1 VTRWRLILV
10 WTLLVLPWLV
20 IVGLGGFAMWRMGWS
35 QWVWVPIL
43 ICWGSALLMLRLWQT
58 KWQFIRTPA
67 AKAVPHW
74 TPRDRDAWQV
84 VEDKAKSVEN
94 LPADALLR
102 PQFYFDTALDM
113 ATRIAAVY
121 HPKAEDPVENLTVP
135 EILAALELAFE
146 DLSALVDQYVPA
158 GHLLTIKHWR
168 RVAQIPKWYDRF
180 AKVYWPVSAV
190 LAPATVIARYATSKL
205 VISPITESIQE
216 NLLGW
221 FYVSFVHR
229 LGYYIVELNSGRLAG
244 GSARFREMMDRMNED
259 FDPTGAP
266 RPRRPGTPSVTE
278 RAEAEASADAA
289 DAKEDGRG
297 ERTEITICLIGQS
310 KAGKSSLINALLGEN
325 KAVVDVVPAT
335 DSVTRYQLHRQETN
349 DHLALL
355 DTVGYA
361 TEGFTATQKR
371 ETEEALKRSDLVL
384 LVMDASSPAR
394 ATDAQTLENLHEWF
408 RTRRDLRPVPVL
420 GVLTHVDLLRPVR
433 EWEPP
438 YDWQSGS
445 RPKERSIREAV
456 AYTRGLFGEK
466 VAGIVPVCTDA
477 ENDRVFGVEEFLIPA
492 MTPLLGNARAT
503 ALLRSLHAAISSNK
517 ARRVVNQ
524 LWEVGKTLLKAGVSG
539 SRQ

>member
-1 VTRWRLILV
+1 
-10 WTLLVLPWLV
+10 LLVLPWLV

-35 QWVWVPIL
+35 QWIWVPIL
-43 ICWGSALLMLRLWQT
+43 LCWGSALLLLRLWRT
-58 KWQFIRTPA
+58 KWRFIKTPEPR
-67 AKAVPHW
+67 AVPHW
-74 TPRDRDAWQV
+74 TPRDRDAWQI
-84 VEDKAKSVEN
+84 VEAKARAIEE
-94 LPADALLR
+94 LDADELLR
-102 PQFYFDTALDM
+102 PQFYFDTALEL

-135 EILAALELAFE
+135 EILAAVELAFE

-180 AKVYWPVSAV
+180 AKVYWPISAV
-190 LAPATVIARYATSKL
+190 FAPATVIARYATSKII
-205 VISPITESIQE
+205 ISPITESIQE

-244 GSARFREMMDRMNED
+244 GAKRFRELMDHMDED

-266 RPRRPGTPSVTE
+266 RPKRPGTPSVTE
-278 RAEAEASADAA
+278 KAAAEATSETSAD
-289 DAKEDGRG
+289 GQS

-325 KAVVDVVPAT
+325 KAAVDVVPTT
-335 DSVTRYQLHRQETN
+335 DSVTRYQLHREETN

-361 TEGFTATQKR
+361 TEGFTATQKA
-371 ETEEALKRSDLVL
+371 ETEAALKRSDLVL

-394 ATDAQTLENLHEWF
+394 ATDAQTLDNLHEWF
-408 RTRRDLRPVPVL
+408 RTHRDLRPVPVL

-433 EWEPP
+433 EWDPP
-438 YDWQSGS
+438 YDWQTGT
-445 RPKERSIREAV
+445 RPKEVSIREAV

-466 VAGIVPVCTDA
+466 IAGIVPVCTDV
-477 ENDRVFGVEEFLIPA
+477 EHDRQFGVEEFLIPA
-492 MTPLLGNARAT
+492 MTPLLGEARAS
-503 ALLRSLHAAISSNK
+503 ALLRSLHTAISRNK
-517 ARRVVNQ
+517 ASRVVNQ

-539 SRQ
+539 SRR